1 MDPNTVPH
9 WSLILKRH
17 SGRISDKEAA
27 LLAEWLDADEA
38 NRNAFEECMRIL
50 DLSAGYGEL
59 PPSDTDRAWSQLAA
73 RIAESESRH
82 MPAAPLRE
90 RHLFY
95 RRLLRYAAILII
107 IPMAWYLVYQSR
119 QYQVDLRSPASEMQV
134 AQTGNAEN
142 NLILLSD
149 GSQAWINQ
157 RSSLMYPAIFDKDNR
172 TVYLSGEAF
181 FEIRKDKSRPFIVLC
196 GDTRTEV
203 TGTSFHLRGYDDEG
217 EVILNVTSGS
227 VNFSLN
233 NSPGVELKSLRASE
247 RGHYMRGEPNLMRE
261 ISDDP
266 NFLSWHTRT
275 LQFDNQSLHRIMPRL
290 SEYFHLTIEMES
302 DRIGLCRFTGRF
314 DQPTADEVLETIAR
328 TTGLQY
334 RVSGDTLIWY
344 GEGCTEP

>member
-1 MDPNTVPH
+1 MDRNTAPY
-9 WSLILKRH
+9 WNLIQKRH
-17 SGRISDKEAA
+17 SGQINDKEAA
-27 LLAEWLDADEA
+27 LLSEWLNADEA
-38 NRNAFEECMRIL
+38 NRNAFEEYMRIL
-50 DLSAGYGEL
+50 DLSADYGEL
-59 PPSDTDRAWSQLAA
+59 PPSDTGQAWSELSA
-73 RIAESESRH
+73 RIAGSESRN

-90 RHLFY
+90 RQIFY
-95 RRLLRYAAILII
+95 RRLLRYAAILIM

-119 QYQVDLRSPASEMQV
+119 QHQVDSYSPASEMQV
-134 AQTGNAEN
+134 AQTGNAQN

-157 RSSLMYPAIFDKDNR
+157 RSRLMYPAVFDEDSR

-181 FEIRKDKSRPFIVLC
+181 FEIRKDSSRPFIVLC

-233 NSPGVELKSLRASE
+233 NVPGVELKSLRASE

-261 ISDDP
+261 NSDDP

-275 LQFDNQSLHRIMPRL
+275 LQFDNHPLNSIIPRL
-290 SEYFHLTIEMES
+290 SEYFHLTMEMEN
-302 DRIGLCRFTGRF
+302 DRVGLCRFTGRF
-314 DQPTADEVLETIAR
+314 AQPTADEVLETIAR

-334 RVSGDTLIWY
+334 RISGDTLIWY
-344 GEGCTEP
+344 GEGCSEP